1 MINIANLILLTGLI
15 GFALFDVGV
24 MVGKKRE
31 RRNAA
36 GRLAAMRRHPS
47 NHIRVIK

>member
-1 MINIANLILLTGLI
+1 MINTVNVILFLGLI
-15 GFALFDVGV
+15 SFALFDLGV
-24 MVGKKRE
+24 VIGRKRE
-31 RRNAA
+31 RRETA